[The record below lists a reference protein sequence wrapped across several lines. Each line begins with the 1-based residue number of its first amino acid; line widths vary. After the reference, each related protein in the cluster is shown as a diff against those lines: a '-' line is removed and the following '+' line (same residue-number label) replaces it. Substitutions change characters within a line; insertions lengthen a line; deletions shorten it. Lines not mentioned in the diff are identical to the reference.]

1 MTRLH
6 DITLSQI
13 CMFTRQEIQLQHVL
27 VLALIPTHIDNDIKY
42 LTFEAMWPHGCGYQ
56 QSLSCL
62 QAACVQIDRS
72 M

>member
-1 MTRLH
+1 MYVYKARDPAPACIGVGTH
-6 DITLSQI
+6 T
-13 CMFTRQEIQLQHVL
+13 T
-27 VLALIPTHIDNDIKY
+27 THIDNDIKY